1 MKITAAV
8 VEHKGGKF
16 HMRDDIDLC
25 KLGAADVRVHMVASG
40 ICHTDEALRRGDDS
54 VGYPVILGH
63 EGAGIV
69 EKVGAAVS
77 NFKPGD

>member
-25 KLGAADVRVHMVASG
+25 KLGA
-40 ICHTDEALRRGDDS
+40 T
-54 VGYPVILGH
+54 
-63 EGAGIV
+63 
-69 EKVGAAVS
+69 VS
-77 NFKPGD
+77 NFKPGDRKLLRLQGHQRSRCGFGFR

>member
-16 HMRDDIDLC
+16 HMRDDIDLY
-25 KLGAADVRVHMVASG
+25 KLGATDVRVH
-40 ICHTDEALRRGDDS
+40 
-54 VGYPVILGH
+54 
-63 EGAGIV
+63 

-77 NFKPGD
+77 NFKPVLIIDKDYQPGD

>member
-1 MKITAAV
+1 MKITAVV

-25 KLGAADVRVHMVASG
+25 KLGATDVRVH
-40 ICHTDEALRRGDDS
+40 
-54 VGYPVILGH
+54 
-63 EGAGIV
+63 

>member
-8 VEHKGGKF
+8 LEHKGGKF

-25 KLGAADVRVHMVASG
+25 KLGATDVRVH
-40 ICHTDEALRRGDDS
+40 
-54 VGYPVILGH
+54 
-63 EGAGIV
+63 
-69 EKVGAAVS
+69 EKVGAVVS

>member
-16 HMRDDIDLC
+16 HMRDDIELC
-25 KLGAADVRVHMVASG
+25 KLGATDVRVH
-40 ICHTDEALRRGDDS
+40 
-54 VGYPVILGH
+54 
-63 EGAGIV
+63 

-77 NFKPGD
+77 NFKPGGHVVMSLAPVGIRPQGRRGPLE